1 MAYKLFITQNASDEL
16 DGIVN
21 YISNHLDNPSAAVSF
36 LDKAEDCYSRLSDN
50 PKIYQLCDYQDFKEK
65 GYRKAV
71 VNNYVMI
78 YRIDEVTDTV
88 YILHIFFG
96 RQDYYHMI

>member
-16 DGIVN
+16 EEIVD
-21 YISNHLDNPSAAVSF
+21 YIANHLDNRSAAISF
-36 LDKAEDCYSRLSDN
+36 LDKAEDCYLRLKDN
-50 PKIYQLCDYQDFKEK
+50 PKIYQLCDYHDLKEK

-71 VNNYVMI
+71 VNNYVVI
-78 YRIDEVTDTV
+78 YRIDEATDTV